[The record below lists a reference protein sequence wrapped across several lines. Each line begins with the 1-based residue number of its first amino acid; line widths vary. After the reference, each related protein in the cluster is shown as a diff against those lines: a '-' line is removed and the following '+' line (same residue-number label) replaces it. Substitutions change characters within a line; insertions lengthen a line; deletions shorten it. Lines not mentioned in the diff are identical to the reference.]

1 MTLHPWRIEWTAEQ
15 IADYW
20 TWAAGAPAMRDN
32 YFTKLVGHDV
42 LRVIRNRIS
51 FLEPV
56 LDLGAGPGDLT
67 TLLLDAGYE
76 TWAAENSEPLLA
88 VLRERFSTHPRFRGA
103 VLSGDRI
110 DYPTASAGTVLL
122 IETIEH
128 LPQPVL
134 AALLAEIARVLVPGG
149 ALVVTTPNAEALED
163 ATFMCP
169 SCHCLYHKNQHM
181 QSLTAA
187 SVRALVEPHGFATAY
202 AGATRFSPLRGLH
215 RRLEALRR
223 RVEGLRDDEHL
234 LYIGIKG
241 GANSR
246 AAT

>member
-1 MTLHPWRIEWTAEQ
+1 MTLHPWPIEWTAEQ

-20 TWAAGAPAMRDN
+20 TWAATAPAMRDN
-32 YFTKLVGHDV
+32 YFTKLVGHDL
-42 LRVIRNRIS
+42 LRVVRNRIR
-51 FLEPV
+51 LREPV

-76 TWAAENSEPLLA
+76 TWAAENSEPMLA
-88 VLRERFSTHPRFRGA
+88 VLRERFGTHPLFSGA
-103 VLSGDRI
+103 VLSSDRI
-110 DYPTASAGTVLL
+110 DYPTATAGAVLL

-134 AALLAEIARVLVPGG
+134 GPLIAEIARVLVPGG

-181 QSLTAA
+181 QSLTAE
-187 SVRALVEPHGFATAY
+187 SVRALVEPRGFATAY

-215 RRLEALRR
+215 RRLEAVRR
-223 RVEGLRDDEHL
+223 RVERLKDDEHL
-234 LYIGIKG
+234 LYIGIRG
-241 GANSR
+241 TAPSEM
-246 AAT
+246 AT